1 MSSSTKL
8 LFLLFISLAGISCNR
23 YADDGENI
31 KADEFAKTAMT
42 GDVQVLDVRT
52 IGEFRSGHL
61 KHAMQ
66 ADWLDQNQFEDRVSY
81 LDKNKPVYVYCMSGA
96 RGNEAASYLRQQ
108 GFVKVVNL
116 DGGLISWKGAG
127 KTTVECKP
135 HGKQMPREKYDTL
148 ITSAPLVLVNF
159 GAQWCPPC
167 KKMDPI
173 VEAFSKESG
182 SGIKVVKMDGGVE
195 SGLMQELNVASLPT
209 FILYKN
215 GQEVSRKQKVVNQQ
229 ELAGW
234 ITEGSLVNK

>member
-1 MSSSTKL
+1 MSSSTKI
-8 LFLLFISLAGISCNR
+8 LFLLLVSFTGLSCNR
-23 YADDGENI
+23 FSDDGENI
-31 KADEFAKTAMT
+31 KAEEFSKTAFS
-42 GDVQVLDVRT
+42 GDVQLLDVRT

-66 ADWLDQNQFEDRVSY
+66 ADWLDQNQFADRVSY
-81 LDKNKPVYVYCMSGA
+81 LDKNKPVYIYCMSGA
-96 RGNEAASYLRQQ
+96 RGKEASSYLRQQ
-108 GFVKVVNL
+108 GFTKVVNL
-116 DGGLISWKGAG
+116 DGGLISWKSAG

-135 HGKQMPREKYDTL
+135 QKKQTPRETYDTL

-173 VEAFSKESG
+173 VESFSKESG
-182 SGIKVVKMDGGVE
+182 TGIKVIKMDGGVE
-195 SGLMQELNVASLPT
+195 SGLMHELSIASLPT

-215 GQEVSRKQKVVNQQ
+215 GQEVSRKQKVENQQ
-229 ELAGW
+229 ELSGW